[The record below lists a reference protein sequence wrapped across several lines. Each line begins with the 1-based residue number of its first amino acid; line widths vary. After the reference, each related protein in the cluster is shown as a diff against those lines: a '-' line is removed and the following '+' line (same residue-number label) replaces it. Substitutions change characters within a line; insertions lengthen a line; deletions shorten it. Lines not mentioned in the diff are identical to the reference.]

1 MEVAIQIDA
10 GRKEPKAVIY
20 ASEITEEVNEA
31 VKKLSGQAA
40 PFLPGIAVLGPAK
53 MESTNEIVQLLEPSQ
68 IYHIYAANQKIFAV
82 TAHGEFRL
90 KMRLYELEEQ
100 LKENMF
106 VRISNSELVNLR
118 QAEQFD
124 LSLSGTICVK
134 LKNRE
139 KVYVSRRYV
148 KKIKSVLGM

>member
-1 MEVAIQIDA
+1 MEVEIQIDA
-10 GRKEPKAVIY
+10 GRQRPKAVIY
-20 ASEITEEVNEA
+20 TNEVTDEVNEA
-31 VKKLSGQAA
+31 VKKLSGQAT
-40 PFLPGIAVLGPAK
+40 PFLSGALVLGRAQ
-53 MESTNEIVQLLEPSQ
+53 MESASEIVQLLEPGQ

-82 TAHGEFRL
+82 TAQGEFRL
-90 KMRLYELEEQ
+90 NMRLYELEER

-134 LKNRE
+134 LKNKE

-148 KKIKSVLGM
+148 KKIKAILGM

>member
-1 MEVAIQIDA
+1 MEVEIQIDI
-10 GRKEPKAVIY
+10 GRKKPKAVIY
-20 ASEITEEVNEA
+20 ASEVTEEVNEA
-31 VKKLSGQAA
+31 VKKLSGQAN
-40 PFLPGIAVLGPAK
+40 PFLSGIAATNLSQK
-53 MESTNEIVQLLEPSQ
+53 ESPNEIVQLLEPSQ
-68 IYHIYAANQKIFAV
+68 IYHIYAANQKVYAV
-82 TAHGEFRL
+82 TSQGEFRL

-148 KKIKSVLGM
+148 KKIKAILGM